1 MHEKKIL
8 FIAQTRHQIN
18 KAIFLKKN
26 IGIPS
31 EISHFNKRKN
41 KFAFLI
47 QEFKGVEINN
57 EKEIISKI
65 KSHQILIFFSLNA
78 QKDIS
83 QFVSTAR
90 QQKKLIILIQETHQ
104 QSMHNEIVNSK
115 F

>member
-41 KFAFLI
+41 KFTKTLA
-47 QEFKGVEINN
+47 
-57 EKEIISKI
+57 
-65 KSHQILIFFSLNA
+65 
-78 QKDIS
+78 
-83 QFVSTAR
+83 T
-90 QQKKLIILIQETHQ
+90 
-104 QSMHNEIVNSK
+104 
-115 F
+115 